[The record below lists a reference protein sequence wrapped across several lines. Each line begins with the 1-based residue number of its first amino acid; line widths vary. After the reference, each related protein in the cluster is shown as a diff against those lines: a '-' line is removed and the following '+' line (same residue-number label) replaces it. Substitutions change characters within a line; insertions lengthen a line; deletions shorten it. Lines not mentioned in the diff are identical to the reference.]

1 MSSVFPSSIIPQDQ
15 ERKRAE
21 FQVGSGWVSSVS
33 LTGLCQVG
41 QVGQGLTLGEGVRNF
56 KWDPGELRFYS
67 FVNV

>member
-1 MSSVFPSSIIPQDQ
+1 M
-15 ERKRAE
+15 
-21 FQVGSGWVSSVS
+21 S